1 MAEEVK
7 AQEAEAHRQ
16 ALASFEAELQAKVMR
31 EAEQEKSEMQQ
42 LQEEL
47 ARLRTNI
54 ARQIEVSGEGDPEDD
69 DSGDNVPQDG
79 QDDGGEAESIPSGSG
94 DESRDEKRRRKE

>member
-1 MAEEVK
+1 
-7 AQEAEAHRQ
+7 
-16 ALASFEAELQAKVMR
+16 MR
-31 EAEQEKSEMQQ
+31 EAGQQQYEMQQ
-42 LQEEL
+42 LQEQL

-54 ARQIEVSGEGDPEDD
+54 ARQIEVSGEGGPEEDD
-69 DSGDNVPQDG
+69 NGDNAPQDG